1 MAGNSPS
8 RRSVTTSSDS
18 GLGRAAS
25 WCPPG
30 VAALG
35 RGATAGSPRLSVVL
49 GGVFRAL
56 IARRGASLA
65 TADSGRRLLCPARG
79 TTGGNSFADGGR
91 EAVHQP
97 VEPADHSARVPDPV
111 AELAVIA
118 DHDGA

>member
-35 RGATAGSPRLSVVL
+35 RGAPAGSPRLPVVL

-56 IARRGASLA
+56 ITRRGPSLA
-65 TADSGRRLLCPARG
+65 TADSGRRLLCSGRG
-79 TTGGNSFADGGR
+79 TTGGDSFARGGR
-91 EAVHQP
+91 EGGYPP
-97 VEPADHSARVPDPV
+97 V
-111 AELAVIA
+111 
-118 DHDGA
+118 GAAGPFPPRPE